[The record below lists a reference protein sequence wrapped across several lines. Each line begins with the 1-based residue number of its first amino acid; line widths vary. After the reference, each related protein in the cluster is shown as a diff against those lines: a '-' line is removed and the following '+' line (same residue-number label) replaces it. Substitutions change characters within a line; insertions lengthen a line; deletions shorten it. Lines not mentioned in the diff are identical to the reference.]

1 MFTADLQIKSKSLN
15 ASVNEQK
22 ARRDVLKSKLFE
34 KEIAKLES
42 KDKDTADRLDQVIL
56 YLNEK
61 IVEAEVGIV
70 RTKRHL
76 DNVQTKLDTFEYR
89 WSRFIACIAAAA
101 TILGLVT
108 ASLQIIKV
116 SNELHETFH

>member
-22 ARRDVLKSKLFE
+22 VRRDVLKSKLFE

-42 KDKDTADRLDQVIL
+42 KDKDTADRLDKVIT

-89 WSRFIACIAAAA
+89 WSRFIAFIAAAA

-108 ASLQIIKV
+108 GDS
-116 SNELHETFH
+116 

>member
-42 KDKDTADRLDQVIL
+42 KDKDTADRLDKVIT

-89 WSRFIACIAAAA
+89 WSRFIAFIAAAA

-108 ASLQIIKV
+108 ASLQIVKV